1 MNRLLKIA
9 NLFLVIT
16 TIFSCAD
23 QPERLLPTSTSQKQ
37 VKENC
42 VLESIYRGGEHGFGY
57 SFEYNKEN
65 RMTRIF
71 EFADFDSI
79 SYVNNLPFKAI
90 NTSNNLYQ
98 ILFEYNNSKL
108 LSGIRFE
115 GKDGQGRP
123 FSYFTK
129 YTTNALNQII
139 RVDLSLSTFETPFVA
154 NISYDKNGNI
164 SKITSPINGK
174 ETTLIENLEFDNKTN
189 PFAETYSDKI
199 LMYFIVYSAAT
210 GGNNLTFFVNK
221 NNIVKSRINTPD
233 GFVETKFEYEYSKNG
248 LPVKTLFNH
257 SGGQMTEKNEET
269 YTYKCQ

>member
-1 MNRLLKIA
+1 M
-9 NLFLVIT
+9 VILSL
-16 TIFSCAD
+16 FSCAD
-23 QPERLLPTSTSQKQ
+23 QPERLLPKSVSKKPE
-37 VKENC
+37 KENC

-90 NTSNNLYQ
+90 NTNNSLYQ
-98 ILFEYNNSKL
+98 ILFEYNNAKL
-108 LSGIRFE
+108 LSGVKFE

-129 YTTNALNQII
+129 YTTNTLNQIT
-139 RVDLSLSTFETPFVA
+139 RVELSLSTFETPFIA
-154 NISYDKNGNI
+154 NITYDKKGNI
-164 SKITSPINGK
+164 LKITSPNNGR
-174 ETTLIENLEFDNKTN
+174 EITLVENLQFDDKSN

-199 LMYFIVYSAAT
+199 LMYFIIYSAAT

-221 NNIVKSRINTPD
+221 NNLIKSRINTPD
-233 GFVETKFEYEYSKNG
+233 GVVETKFEYEYSKDG
-248 LPVKTLFNH
+248 LPLKSQINH
-257 SGGQMTEKNEET
+257 NGGRMTEKSEET